1 MATSLKQDRDMILW
15 FIRLRWIAGGVAI
28 VLIFAT
34 IEIFGYLDSV
44 VLGPLL
50 ALVSLLFITN
60 VVYTILGRRQSLP
73 AHISE
78 WQIAIDLVLLTA
90 MLHFS
95 GGIENPLSLIYLFH
109 VILSGILL
117 KKKQAFAIAILS
129 FALYTSLA
137 TAELMGVIGHY
148 TLDIFPHSVEHVEG
162 AEDDGYQEPPS
173 AIEVHEGSEDISKIH
188 ASHYPLFVISMCAL
202 CLFLMLLTAYF
213 VTTIMERLRRG
224 EQQALEERQRL
235 EHVLNATGAGLLILD
250 ANLQPLWQNKQMSS
264 LAGVGWAVEN
274 QSEVLETLAD
284 GHTRSFEKVHLNP
297 AHEKRYFQITVAALR
312 DEREEITRIVQLIQD
327 ITTKKL
333 MEAEV
338 LHTARMA
345 TLGTMAAGI
354 AHEVGNPLASIAT
367 RLQLLAE
374 DSEDELVT
382 ESLPLLHREIGR
394 IERIVHGISQFG
406 RAPKSDWGLVDLNII
421 ATEVVELL
429 RYDPKAKKVQFNLHL
444 EPSLPQIRGIRDQLK
459 QILLNLGLN
468 AIEAMPEGGQLEIVT
483 TMAAGEVNIS
493 VKDTGIGVDFQ
504 RRQSMFKP
512 FVTSKEKGSGL
523 GLFVV
528 DHFVSAH
535 GGTIVVDSDPGVGT
549 AFKIVF
555 PVHET
560 GVQGKP

>member
-1 MATSLKQDRDMILW
+1 MILW
-15 FIRLRWIAGGVAI
+15 FIRLRWIAGAVAI

-34 IEIFGYLDSV
+34 VKLFGYLNPV

-50 ALVSLLFITN
+50 ALVGLLFATN
-60 VVYTILGRRQSLP
+60 VIYTILCRREPLP
-73 AHISE
+73 THISE
-78 WQIAIDLVLLTA
+78 WQISIDLVLLTA

-95 GGIENPLSLIYLFH
+95 GGIENPLSLVYLFH

-117 KKKQAFAIAILS
+117 RKRQAFAVALLS

-137 TAELMGVIGHY
+137 TAELVGVIGHY
-148 TLDIFPHSVEHVEG
+148 TLDILPHSVEHVEDTG
-162 AEDDGYQEPPS
+162 DVDAHEQAPATED
-173 AIEVHEGSEDISKIH
+173 HEQPEHESELH
-188 ASHYPLFVISMCAL
+188 ASHHPVFVASMCAL

-224 EQQALEERQRL
+224 EHRALEERQRL

-250 ANLQPLWQNKQMSS
+250 AELHPLWHNAQMES
-264 LAGVGWAVEN
+264 LTGVDWAVDN
-274 QSEVLETLAD
+274 QADVQRTLAD
-284 GHTRSFEKVHLNP
+284 GRTRSFEQIHLNP
-297 AHEKRYFQITVAALR
+297 AGEKRYFQITVAALHN
-312 DEREEITRIVQLIQD
+312 DDQEVTRLVQLVQD

-367 RLQLLAE
+367 RLQLLAAR
-374 DSEDELVT
+374 SEDELVT
-382 ESLPLLHREIGR
+382 SSLPLLHREIGR

-406 RAPKSDWGLVDLNII
+406 RVPQSEWGLVDLNGV
-421 ATEVVELL
+421 AAEVIDLL
-429 RYDPKAKKVQFNLHL
+429 RYDPKARQVQFAQH
-444 EPSLPQIRGIRDQLK
+444 PAPALPRIRGIRDQVK

-468 AIEAMPEGGQLEIVT
+468 ALEAMPEGGLIT
-483 TMAAGEVNIS
+483 FSTARKAGEIIVS
-493 VKDTGIGVDFQ
+493 VADTGTGLDAQ

-512 FVTSKEKGSGL
+512 FVTSKDKGSGL

-528 DHFVSAH
+528 DHLVSAH
-535 GGTIVVDSDPGVGT
+535 GGTIAVESEPGLGT
-549 AFKIVF
+549 TFKVVF

-560 GVQGKP
+560 